1 MPPKKPLS
9 KASAKKPAK
18 KKVASKARAKPVAKR
33 TMTAKTVKKTVA
45 AKAPAKAS
53 AAKKTPAKKSPAK
66 ASIAFA
72 KTNRPITPMRERP
85 LSPHLGIYRPQI
97 TSMLSILHRGTG
109 VVLYL
114 GAFILA
120 WLVVALGYGEH
131 PFTASLALIDNQ
143 IGFIILYGCIF
154 CLFYHLCNGIRHL
167 AWDIGEG
174 FELNTVTL
182 SGAFVLMM
190 SISLTLAIWL
200 IIHPQFLQQY
210 LR

>member
-1 MPPKKPLS
+1 MPQRKPLS
-9 KASAKKPAK
+9 KAPARKSAKKAAPVKARKKSPSRKTVAAAAGVKPSVAKKPA
-18 KKVASKARAKPVAKR
+18 
-33 TMTAKTVKKTVA
+33 
-45 AKAPAKAS
+45 
-53 AAKKTPAKKSPAK
+53 AKKALGKKAGAAQSK

-72 KTNRPITPMRERP
+72 KTNKPVAPMRERP

-97 TSMLSILHRGTG
+97 TSILSIMHRATG

-131 PFTASLALIDNQ
+131 PFTTSLALVDNQ
-143 IGFIILYGCIF
+143 IGCIILYGSIF

-167 AWDIGEG
+167 AWDMGEG
-174 FELNTVTL
+174 FELHTVTL
-182 SGAFVLMM
+182 SGSFVLMV
-190 SISLTLAIWL
+190 SISMTLAIWF